1 MDVLTLVHGRRSHL
15 DNLIL
20 GLARS
25 TVAPARLIV
34 VHMNEAPVSSSS
46 PHFPI
51 VSLVIEGP
59 RYALPLAAAR
69 NLAASHVTSEAMIFL
84 DVDCIPSATL
94 IECYRERL
102 CSDQRNGHRKGALYQ
117 GLVRYLPAGASASGW
132 SEETLNGLGQIH
144 AAHDARHVGC
154 AMPHHMFW
162 SLNFACRRASYE
174 AIGGFDTHY
183 LGYGGEDTDFA
194 FRARRA
200 GIGIELVGALA
211 FHQYH
216 AVYDPPLNHFSSI
229 VANARRFK
237 RIWGRWPMEG
247 WLAAFA
253 EAGYIGL
260 TQEALTVRR
269 PPTLAEV
276 AACLTP

>member
-1 MDVLTLVHGRRSHL
+1 MDVLTLVHGRRPHL

-34 VHMNEAPVSSSS
+34 VHMNEAPVSLSS

-51 VSLVIEGP
+51 VSLAIEGP
-59 RYALPLAAAR
+59 QYALPLAAAR
-69 NLAASHVTSEAMIFL
+69 NLAASQVTSEAMIFL
-84 DVDCIPSATL
+84 DVDCIPSAAL
-94 IECYRERL
+94 IERYRERL
-102 CSDQRNGHRKGALYQ
+102 YSDKRNDGRKNVLYQ

-132 SEETLNGLGQIH
+132 SEENLNGLGRIH

-162 SLNFACRRASYE
+162 SLNFACHRTSYE
-174 AIGGFDTHY
+174 TIGGFYTHY

-200 GIGIELVGALA
+200 GIGVELVGALA
-211 FHQYH
+211 FHQHH

-229 VANARRFK
+229 VENARRFK
-237 RIWGRWPMEG
+237 QIWGRWPMEG

-253 EAGYIGL
+253 KAGYISV
-260 TQEALTVRR
+260 THEVLTVRR
-269 PPTLAEV
+269 PPTSAEV